1 MESHFHSCLIVN
13 SMEDTAL
20 TTIKAILTTRGINAT
35 EFETVSS
42 PLDETKMYTF
52 GGILIIFSTK
62 TRVTEKELNNFISFA
77 NENSYKGGILVASP
91 SRPSDMVLS
100 VLRNYVAEREN
111 PLVQIFEIRHLQFD
125 ISKNR
130 KVPAHRIMTDAERA
144 SMMKEYNVQKI
155 ELLPKID
162 CQDPM
167 AKWIGARPGDTIE
180 VTGLCEASC
189 QNKRYRYCVAD
200 VTNG

>member
-1 MESHFHSCLIVN
+1 
-13 SMEDTAL
+13 MEDAAL
-20 TTIKAILTTRGINAT
+20 ATIKELLTARGIAG
-35 EFETVSS
+35 EISPSS
-42 PLDETKMYTF
+42 ITPLDETKLYTF
-52 GGILIIFSTK
+52 GEKLIIFSTK
-62 TRVTEKELNNFISFA
+62 TRVTEKELNNFIGFA
-77 NENSYKGGILVASP
+77 SDNNFTNGILIVSP

-100 VLRNYVAEREN
+100 VLRNYVADREN
-111 PLVQIFEIRHLQFD
+111 PLVQIFELRHLQFD

-130 KVPAHRIMTDAERA
+130 KVPAHRIMTDAETTA
-144 SMMKEYNVQKI
+144 MMKEFNVQRI

-189 QNKRYRYCVAD
+189 ENKRYRYCVAD